1 VPLSYTWR
9 LNERHYGALTGRN
22 KRDCSQEYGLAQV
35 QRWRRSVNE
44 PPPPMDA
51 GAAAAL
57 LDERAYRDV
66 PKPLAESLDQ
76 CAERL
81 RPFLEVELTA
91 AMRKAVDECGF
102 VAEQDGLPVEVP
114 TFVVSASENVLRA
127 LVRELEGLSDDE
139 TPLIDVPHA
148 TPLVYRLD
156 SALRPLPSALAK
168 SPLRKGWYMADP
180 ERIAASQKSIREE
193 VDCRLNDVP
202 CKVDEEDEETCF
214 VNSAA
219 STEWACGL

>member
-44 PPPPMDA
+44 PPPPMAA

-66 PKPLAESLDQ
+66 PKPLSESLDQ

-102 VAEQDGLPVEVP
+102 VAEQEGLPVEVP

-127 LVRELEGLSDDE
+127 LVRELEELRRRDTADRRSARDAARVPSRLGAAAPTLRACEESTAEGLVHGRSR
-139 TPLIDVPHA
+139 THR
-148 TPLVYRLD
+148 RLAEEYPGG
-156 SALRPLPSALAK
+156 SRLPV
-168 SPLRKGWYMADP
+168 
-180 ERIAASQKSIREE
+180 E
-193 VDCRLNDVP
+193 
-202 CKVDEEDEETCF
+202 
-214 VNSAA
+214 
-219 STEWACGL
+219 